1 MAVGDAAEIS
11 SVMRLMQVLC
21 RMSYYINLLGLK
33 IPLGLVV
40 RASFARHVL
49 AGILAIYVPFS
60 LYCHAVLL
68 PKVVE
73 ADFGLLIWHLL
84 VAMWVTIP
92 LLVVGSVI
100 LSHVRQSKPLKLF
113 TTAFVVMACF
123 HKFAVPALQPSFL
136 GTLLLQV
143 LFAIFED
150 GAMAGWIWC
159 LYHVVRLQN
168 HVKVTE
174 SKRECPLGMATC
186 AEDTALVVGN
196 APTVLD
202 APLGAVMDGFQ
213 SVVRFNTYNMAKPE
227 YTGSKVNYHFCNGR
241 NLASAREV
249 KAVLPLFNASLTH
262 ACYLFMPHMEEA
274 VDINANL
281 MGSKA
286 NVWVVDEERILE
298 LRKKIKCN
306 FWQIPSSGMVAVD
319 AFLSARPE
327 VALHGFN
334 FFSGKKIHYFEESPL
349 QLITSWLERFVTH
362 NPPRE
367 KVWVQSVVDEGRAY
381 FLSEGKQPKEPRE
394 STSSEEEA
402 GSSDCG
408 EKKNGKLEG
417 KEARKRHIPGLFKF
431 LRKDLLPS
439 QFSM

>member
-1 MAVGDAAEIS
+1 
-11 SVMRLMQVLC
+11 MQLIQAFC

-33 IPLGLVV
+33 IPLGLLV
-40 RASFARHVL
+40 RASCARHVL
-49 AGILAIYVPFS
+49 VGILAVYVPFS
-60 LYCHAVLL
+60 FYCHAVLL
-68 PKVVE
+68 PKVAE
-73 ADFGLLIWHLL
+73 AEFGCLIWHVLI
-84 VAMWVTIP
+84 AMWVTIP

-100 LSHVRQSKPLKLF
+100 LSHVRQSLPLKLF
-113 TTAFVVMACF
+113 STAFVAMACF
-123 HKFAVPALQPSFL
+123 HRFVVPILQPSL
-136 GTLLLQV
+136 VGTFLLQM

-150 GAMAGWIWC
+150 GAMGGWVWC
-159 LYHVVRLQN
+159 LYHVVRLQD
-168 HVKVTE
+168 HIRVTP
-174 SKRECPLGMATC
+174 SKRECPFEMTER
-186 AEDTALVVGN
+186 AEDTVLVVGN

-202 APLGAVMDGFQ
+202 APFGDVMDSFQ
-213 SVVRFNTYNMAKPE
+213 SVCRFNTYNMAKPE

-241 NLASAREV
+241 NLPSAREL

-286 NVWVVDEERILE
+286 NVWVVDEDRILE

-306 FWQIPSSGMVAVD
+306 FWQIPTSGMVAID
-319 AFLSARPE
+319 AWLSKRPE

-334 FFSGKKIHYFEESPL
+334 FFSGKKIHYFEESPV

-362 NPPRE
+362 NPPCE

-381 FLSEGKQPKEPRE
+381 FLSEGKHHREPASIE
-394 STSSEEEA
+394 EETSASEEKNGKLEV
-402 GSSDCG
+402 D
-408 EKKNGKLEG
+408 EKSGKLEG
-417 KEARKRHIPGLFKF
+417 KEARKRHIPGLLKF
-431 LRKDLLPS
+431 LRRDLLPS